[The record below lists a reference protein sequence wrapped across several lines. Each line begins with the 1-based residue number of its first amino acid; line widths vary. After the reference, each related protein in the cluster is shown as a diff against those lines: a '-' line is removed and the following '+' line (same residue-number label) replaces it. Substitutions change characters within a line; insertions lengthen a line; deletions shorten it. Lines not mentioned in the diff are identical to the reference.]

1 MRYGGILAKFLSV
14 YGGSP
19 ESSDEASRTDVAVVF
34 GVERWFAPPRE
45 ADSSPATNVYT
56 GGMAQ
61 THPWLLTRD
70 FRFMWWSQVLSQVA
84 EGISKLALLWFVYAV
99 TGSPLKT
106 TVIGL
111 LQTLPPIL
119 LGPFI
124 GVIVDRFP
132 KKTLLIGSDVARGVL
147 IGLIP
152 CLVSIEHFTVE
163 SLYLL
168 TFLFGVATAVFV
180 PALSSA
186 VPFMVARPQFTA
198 ANALLQSTTSLG
210 IIIGPA
216 VSGLGIAFSGSQ
228 DVLCLNALTYF
239 ASAACLLPI
248 QLRTPESMPATGV
261 GWKSFIRH
269 LFEGVRYAFFTHHT
283 LLILIVLASVYTFG
297 SGAFTTLFPVF
308 ARQLLGLGPVEVGY
322 LWSWLGVGL
331 LVSSL
336 ALIRVS
342 GWDLRGRLVAITVSC
357 ALAGL
362 AVVGLTWTDEVRM
375 AAVCVACVGIGLGTW
390 TPIAWGIIQEVAP
403 PGMVGRVMAVYTSM
417 ATATSMAGMSV
428 FGWVTESAGSVVSII
443 GIGGVMFILAAGTA
457 WFRGRVARHH
467 AVVMRSQIM
476 LH

>member
-1 MRYGGILAKFLSV
+1 MRGTPLTPLRLS
-14 YGGSP
+14 
-19 ESSDEASRTDVAVVF
+19 
-34 GVERWFAPPRE
+34 
-45 ADSSPATNVYT
+45 DSAAAANLYT
-56 GGMAQ
+56 GDMVHA
-61 THPWLLTRD
+61 HRWLLTRD
-70 FRFMWWSQVLSQVA
+70 FSFMWWSQVLSQVA

-119 LGPFI
+119 FGPFI

-132 KKTLLIGSDVARGVL
+132 KKVILIGSDVARGVL

-152 CLVSIEHFTVE
+152 CLVSIENFTVE
-163 SLYLL
+163 ALYVL

-216 VSGLGIAFSGSQ
+216 VSGIGIAFSGSQ

-248 QLRTPESMPATGV
+248 RLRTTEQAADHSA
-261 GWKSFIRH
+261 GWRPFIRH
-269 LFEGVRYAFFTHHT
+269 LLEGLRYAFLTHRT
-283 LLILIVLASVYTFG
+283 LLLLIVLASIYTFG

-308 ARQLLGLGPVEVGY
+308 GRQLLGLGPVEVGY

-331 LVSSL
+331 LLSSIGL
-336 ALIRVS
+336 LRLSA
-342 GWDLRGRLVAITVSC
+342 WDLHRRLLAIAVSC

-362 AVVGLTWTDEVRM
+362 AVVGLTWTGSFGM
-375 AAVCVACVGIGLGTW
+375 ASAYVVCIGIGLGTW

-403 PGMVGRVMAVYTSM
+403 PGMVGRVMAVYTAM
-417 ATATSMAGMSV
+417 ATATSMLGMSA
-428 FGWVTESAGSVVSII
+428 FGWVAESFGSVVSII
-443 GIGGVMFILAAGTA
+443 GIGGVMGVLAWGSAWFGRRIGDTGVAAAGKDA
-457 WFRGRVARHH
+457 
-467 AVVMRSQIM
+467 
-476 LH
+476 

>member
-1 MRYGGILAKFLSV
+1 M
-14 YGGSP
+14 
-19 ESSDEASRTDVAVVF
+19 SD
-34 GVERWFAPPRE
+34 
-45 ADSSPATNVYT
+45 
-56 GGMAQ
+56 
-61 THPWLLTRD
+61 THRWLLTRD
-70 FRFMWWSQVLSQVA
+70 FSFMWWSQVLSQVA

-119 LGPFI
+119 FGPFI

-132 KKTLLIGSDVARGVL
+132 KKTILIVSDVARGLL
-147 IGLIP
+147 IGVIP
-152 CLVSIEHFTVE
+152 CLVSIENFTVE
-163 SLYLL
+163 SFYVL

-180 PALSSA
+180 PTLSSA

-216 VSGLGIAFSGSQ
+216 VSGIGIAFSGSQ

-239 ASAACLLPI
+239 ASAACLVPI
-248 QLRTPESMPATGV
+248 RLRATEQASDDSA
-261 GWKSFIRH
+261 GWKPFHRH
-269 LFEGVRYAFFTHHT
+269 LLEGLRYTFLTHRT

-308 ARQLLGLGPVEVGY
+308 GRQLLGLGPVEVGY

-331 LVSSL
+331 LLSSIG
-336 ALIRVS
+336 LIRLS
-342 GWDLRGRLVAITVSC
+342 AWELHQRLVVIAVSC

-362 AVVGLTWTDEVRM
+362 AVVGLTWTESVGV
-375 AAVCVACVGIGLGTW
+375 ASAYVVCIGIGLGTW

-403 PGMVGRVMAVYTSM
+403 PGMVGRVMAVYTAM
-417 ATATSMAGMSV
+417 ATATSMLGMSA
-428 FGWVTESAGSVVSII
+428 FGWVAESFGSVASVL
-443 GIGGVMFILAAGTA
+443 GVGAVLGVLAWGSA
-457 WFRGRVARHH
+457 WFGSRLGRGRV
-467 AVVMRSQIM
+467 
-476 LH
+476 

>member
-1 MRYGGILAKFLSV
+1 MIR
-14 YGGSP
+14 
-19 ESSDEASRTDVAVVF
+19 ASGRIVRGTIVAP
-34 GVERWFAPPRE
+34 AIS
-45 ADSSPATNVYT
+45 ADSSPAANVYT

-61 THPWLLTRD
+61 THWWLLTRD

-119 LGPFI
+119 FGPFI

-132 KKTLLIGSDVARGVL
+132 KKIILIGSDVARGLL

-152 CLVSIEHFTVE
+152 CLVSIENFTVE
-163 SLYLL
+163 SLYVL

-180 PALSSA
+180 PTLSSA
-186 VPFMVARPQFTA
+186 VPFMVARSQFTA
-198 ANALLQSTTSLG
+198 ANGLLQSTTSLG

-248 QLRTPESMPATGV
+248 RLRATERASATGA
-261 GWKSFIRH
+261 GWKPFIGH
-269 LFEGVRYAFFTHHT
+269 LLEGIRYAFLTHRT

-308 ARQLLGLGPVEVGY
+308 VRQLLGLGPVEVGY

-331 LVSSL
+331 LLSSIG
-336 ALIRVS
+336 LIRLS
-342 GWDLRGRLVAITVSC
+342 GWDLRRRLVAITVSC

-362 AVVGLTWTDEVRM
+362 AVVGLTWTDDFRI
-375 AAVCVACVGIGLGTW
+375 AAACVACVGIGFGAW
-390 TPIAWGIIQEVAP
+390 TPIAWGVIQEVAP
-403 PGMVGRVMAVYTSM
+403 AGMVGRVMAVYTAM
-417 ATATSMAGMSV
+417 ATATSMAGMSA

-457 WFRGRVARHH
+457 WFGQRIGATETAEAGRET
-467 AVVMRSQIM
+467 
-476 LH
+476 

>member
-1 MRYGGILAKFLSV
+1 M
-14 YGGSP
+14 
-19 ESSDEASRTDVAVVF
+19 SD
-34 GVERWFAPPRE
+34 
-45 ADSSPATNVYT
+45 
-56 GGMAQ
+56 
-61 THPWLLTRD
+61 THRWLLTRD
-70 FRFMWWSQVLSQVA
+70 FSFMWWSQVLSQVA

-119 LGPFI
+119 FGPFI

-132 KKTLLIGSDVARGVL
+132 KKTILIVSDVARGLL
-147 IGLIP
+147 IGVIP
-152 CLVSIEHFTVE
+152 CLVSIENFTVE
-163 SLYLL
+163 SFYVL

-180 PALSSA
+180 PTLSSA

-216 VSGLGIAFSGSQ
+216 VSGIGIAFSGSQ

-239 ASAACLLPI
+239 ASAACLVPI
-248 QLRTPESMPATGV
+248 RLRATEQASDDSA
-261 GWKSFIRH
+261 GWKPFHRH
-269 LFEGVRYAFFTHHT
+269 LLEGLRYTFLTHRT

-308 ARQLLGLGPVEVGY
+308 GRQLLGLGPVEVGY

-331 LVSSL
+331 LLSSIG
-336 ALIRVS
+336 LIRLS
-342 GWDLRGRLVAITVSC
+342 AWELHQRLVAIAVSC

-362 AVVGLTWTDEVRM
+362 AVVGLTWTESVGV
-375 AAVCVACVGIGLGTW
+375 ASAYVVCIGIGLGTW

-403 PGMVGRVMAVYTSM
+403 PGMVGRVMAVYTAM
-417 ATATSMAGMSV
+417 ATATSMAGMSA
-428 FGWVTESAGSVVSII
+428 FGWMTESFGSGVSII
-443 GIGGVMFILAAGTA
+443 GIGGVMFILAGGTA
-457 WFRGRVARHH
+457 WFRRRVARHH
-467 AVVMRSQIM
+467 VVVMRWQIM
-476 LH
+476 PH

>member
-1 MRYGGILAKFLSV
+1 
-14 YGGSP
+14 
-19 ESSDEASRTDVAVVF
+19 
-34 GVERWFAPPRE
+34 
-45 ADSSPATNVYT
+45 
-56 GGMAQ
+56 MAQ
-61 THPWLLTRD
+61 AHPWLLTRD
-70 FRFMWWSQVLSQVA
+70 FRLMWWSQVLSQVA

-119 LGPFI
+119 FGPFI
-124 GVIVDRFP
+124 GVMVDRVP
-132 KKTLLIGSDVARGVL
+132 KKTILIGSDVARGLL

-152 CLVSIEHFTVE
+152 CLVSIENFTVE
-163 SLYLL
+163 ALYVL

-180 PALSSA
+180 PTLSSV
-186 VPFMVARPQFTA
+186 VPFMVPRSQFTA

-248 QLRTPESMPATGV
+248 RLRSMKSTPADGA
-261 GWKSFIRH
+261 GWKLFIGH
-269 LFEGVRYAFFTHHT
+269 LREGLRYAFLTHRT
-283 LLILIVLASVYTFG
+283 LLMLIVLASVYTFG

-308 ARQLLGLGPVEVGY
+308 GRQLLGLGPIEVGY

-331 LVSSL
+331 LLSSVG
-336 ALIRVS
+336 LIRLS
-342 GWDLRGRLVAITVSC
+342 AWDLRRRLGAITVSC
-357 ALAGL
+357 ALAGM
-362 AVVGLTWTDEVRM
+362 AVVGLMWTNDFRM
-375 AAVCVACVGIGLGTW
+375 AAACVACIGIGFGAW

-443 GIGGVMFILAAGTA
+443 GIGGVMFVLAGGSA
-457 WFRGRVARHH
+457 WFGKRI
-467 AVVMRSQIM
+467 AVT
-476 LH
+476 

>member
-1 MRYGGILAKFLSV
+1 MVHAR
-14 YGGSP
+14 
-19 ESSDEASRTDVAVVF
+19 R
-34 GVERWFAPPRE
+34 
-45 ADSSPATNVYT
+45 
-56 GGMAQ
+56 
-61 THPWLLTRD
+61 WLLTRD
-70 FRFMWWSQVLSQVA
+70 FSLMWWSQVLSQVA

-106 TVIGL
+106 TAIGL

-119 LGPFI
+119 FGPFI

-132 KKTLLIGSDVARGVL
+132 KKAILIASDAARGLL

-163 SLYLL
+163 SLYIL
-168 TFLFGVATAVFV
+168 TFLFGIATAVFV
-180 PALSSA
+180 PTLSSA

-216 VSGLGIAFSGSQ
+216 VSGIGIAFSGSQ

-248 QLRTPESMPATGV
+248 RLRVVEQASDDSA
-261 GWKSFIRH
+261 GWRPFFRH
-269 LFEGVRYAFFTHHT
+269 LLEGLRYAFLTHRT

-308 ARQLLGLGPVEVGY
+308 GRQLLGLGPVEVGY

-331 LVSSL
+331 LLSSIG
-336 ALIRVS
+336 LIRLS
-342 GWDLRGRLVAITVSC
+342 AWNLRKRLLAIAVSC

-362 AVVGLTWTDEVRM
+362 AVIGLTWTDSIGLASAYV
-375 AAVCVACVGIGLGTW
+375 VCIGIGLGTW

-403 PGMVGRVMAVYTSM
+403 PGMVGRVMAVYTAM
-417 ATATSMAGMSV
+417 ATATSMLGMSV
-428 FGWVTESAGSVVSII
+428 FGWVAESFGSGASVM
-443 GIGGVMFILAAGTA
+443 GIGGVMGVLAWGSA
-457 WFRGRVARHH
+457 WFGGKVGRG
-467 AVVMRSQIM
+467 
-476 LH
+476 

>member
-1 MRYGGILAKFLSV
+1 
-14 YGGSP
+14 
-19 ESSDEASRTDVAVVF
+19 
-34 GVERWFAPPRE
+34 
-45 ADSSPATNVYT
+45 
-56 GGMAQ
+56 MAQ
-61 THPWLLTRD
+61 AHRWLLTRD

-119 LGPFI
+119 FGPFI

-132 KKTLLIGSDVARGVL
+132 KKAILIGSDVARGFL

-152 CLVSIEHFTVE
+152 CLVSIENFTVE
-163 SLYLL
+163 SLYVL

-180 PALSSA
+180 PTLSSA

-248 QLRTPESMPATGV
+248 RLRAVEGESTDGA
-261 GWKSFIRH
+261 GWRPFIRH
-269 LFEGVRYAFFTHHT
+269 LLEGLRYAFLTHRT
-283 LLILIVLASVYTFG
+283 LLILIVLASIYTFG

-308 ARQLLGLGPVEVGY
+308 GRQLLGLGPVEVGY

-331 LVSSL
+331 LLSSL
-336 ALIRVS
+336 VLIRLS
-342 GWDLRGRLVAITVSC
+342 AWDLQQRLVAITVSST
-357 ALAGL
+357 LAGL
-362 AVVGLTWTDEVRM
+362 AVVVLTWTDDFRM
-375 AAVCVACVGIGLGTW
+375 ASVCVVCVGIGFGTW

-403 PGMVGRVMAVYTSM
+403 PGMVGRVMAVYTAM
-417 ATATSMAGMSV
+417 ATATSMAGMSA
-428 FGWVTESAGSVVSII
+428 FGWVTESAGSVASII
-443 GIGGVMFILAAGTA
+443 GIGGVMFVLAAGTA
-457 WFRGRVARHH
+457 WFGRRLGSAGMAEAR
-467 AVVMRSQIM
+467 RET
-476 LH
+476 

>member
-1 MRYGGILAKFLSV
+1 
-14 YGGSP
+14 
-19 ESSDEASRTDVAVVF
+19 
-34 GVERWFAPPRE
+34 
-45 ADSSPATNVYT
+45 
-56 GGMAQ
+56 MAQ
-61 THPWLLTRD
+61 AHRWLLTRD
-70 FRFMWWSQVLSQVA
+70 FSLMWWSQVLSQVA

-119 LGPFI
+119 FGPFI
-124 GVIVDRFP
+124 GVIVDRLP
-132 KKTLLIGSDVARGVL
+132 KKAILIGSDVARGLL

-152 CLVSIEHFTVE
+152 CLVSIENFTVG
-163 SLYLL
+163 SLYVL

-180 PALSSA
+180 PTLSSA

-248 QLRTPESMPATGV
+248 RLRATEEVADAGV
-261 GWKSFIRH
+261 GWKPFIRH
-269 LFEGVRYAFFTHHT
+269 LLEGLRYAFLTHRT
-283 LLILIVLASVYTFG
+283 LLILIVLASIYTFG

-308 ARQLLGLGPVEVGY
+308 GRQLLGLGPVEVGY

-331 LVSSL
+331 LLSSL
-336 ALIRVS
+336 GLIRLS
-342 GWDLRGRLVAITVSC
+342 EWDLNRRLVAITVSC
-357 ALAGL
+357 VLAGL
-362 AVVGLTWTDEVRM
+362 ALVGLTWTNDFRI
-375 AAVCVACVGIGLGTW
+375 AAVCVTCIGIGFGAW
-390 TPIAWGIIQEVAP
+390 TPIAWGIIQELAP
-403 PGMVGRVMAVYTSM
+403 SGMVGRVMAVYTAM

-428 FGWVTESAGSVVSII
+428 FGWMTESFGSVASMI
-443 GIGGVMFILAAGTA
+443 GIGGVIFLLAMGTA
-457 WFRGRVARHH
+457 WFGQRIGDAKMAEAGKEV
-467 AVVMRSQIM
+467 
-476 LH
+476 